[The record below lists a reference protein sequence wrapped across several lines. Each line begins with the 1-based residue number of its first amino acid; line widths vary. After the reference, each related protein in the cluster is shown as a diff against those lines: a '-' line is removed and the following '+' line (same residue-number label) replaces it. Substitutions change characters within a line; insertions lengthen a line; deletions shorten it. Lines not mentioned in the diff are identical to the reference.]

1 MNFEGI
7 LAHFQHLEVKIG
19 LWRARGA
26 DSNKTYA
33 FLRCFEGPGAAK
45 VCFLVDFHKMV
56 VSGCLLG
63 DSTKKGMEVTRFHTF
78 YQNTR
83 L

>member
-1 MNFEGI
+1 MDDFWGI
-7 LAHFQHLEVKIG
+7 LPYFQHLEVEIG

-45 VCFLVDFHKMV
+45 VWFLVDFHQN
-56 VSGCLLG
+56 SGFG
-63 DSTKKGMEVTRFHTF
+63 VPFR
-78 YQNTR
+78 
-83 L
+83 